1 MSTRIFRLADRVFGQ
16 PLLATESL
24 AHSVATYVNSR
35 VMGDD
40 IQAAVNFEKPK
51 GDAKSRLRVHD
62 NVAVVPIMG
71 GLTHRMSYIDAMC
84 TGGLSSYEGLRKGFD
99 EALADDSIDTIVLH
113 VDSGGGEASGCF
125 ELARHIKDS
134 RGKKKIIT
142 YVDEFACSAAYALA
156 SAADEVIASPDADVG
171 SIGVIMIH
179 QEMTKAFQ
187 KNGIEINVIKAGHY
201 KGLGSPFQE
210 LSDESRVKLQDR
222 INDVY
227 NTFTSFVA
235 SARGLSV
242 EDVKGTQADVY
253 SAKDALER
261 GLIDSIKSQDEFL
274 NYLAGSQEESLSSAE
289 ITKEVSMTEEE
300 KKELVAL
307 REQVAQMK
315 ARESEAALKDLT
327 NKLSASAD
335 ALGFDASHAAKL
347 LMEAGMDSPMSSLFM
362 STVDGA
368 LVKMNEAEEAHKTA
382 LAEKDAE
389 NAKLKETAGKVVETS
404 VAMEELGNDGEA
416 DVEEEKDVQ
425 DEPTK
430 ASAESE
436 EQRKLA
442 LRNALKTMIR

>member
-24 AHSVATYVNSR
+24 AHSVATYINSR

-40 IQAAVNFEKPK
+40 IQTAVNFEKPK
-51 GDAKSRLRVHD
+51 GDASSRLKVHD

-71 GLTHRMSYIDAMC
+71 GLTHRMSYIDAIC

-125 ELARHIKDS
+125 ELARHIKES
-134 RGKKKIIT
+134 RGTKKIIT

-179 QEMTKAFQ
+179 QELTKAFQ

-210 LSDESRVKLQDR
+210 LSDESRDKLQAR

-235 SARGLSV
+235 EARGISV
-242 EDVKGTQADVY
+242 EDVKSTQADVY

-274 NYLAGSQEESLSSAE
+274 NYLAGSQEVSLSSAE
-289 ITKEVSMTEEE
+289 ITTEVSMTDDE
-300 KKELVAL
+300 KNELIAL

-315 ARESEAALKDLT
+315 ARENEAALTDLT

-335 ALGFDASHAAKL
+335 ALGFDASHAANL
-347 LMEAGMDSPMSSLFM
+347 LMEAGLDNPMSSLFM
-362 STVDGA
+362 STVEGA
-368 LVKMNEAEEAHKTA
+368 MVKMNDAAEAHKTA
-382 LAEKDAE
+382 LAEKEAE

-416 DVEEEKDVQ
+416 DVEDDEEK
-425 DEPTK
+425 EPE
-430 ASAESE
+430 AQADNE

-442 LRNALKTMIR
+442 LRNALQKMIR